1 MPEVK
6 ESRNAKDPGAQY
18 WADWLRIAARDV
30 RRAGLAYI
38 RLSVEE
44 AERIASAIE
53 QEREKADR

>member
-6 ESRNAKDPGAQY
+6 ESKTAREPGALY
-18 WADWLRIAARDV
+18 WADWLRIASRDV

-44 AERIASAIE
+44 AERIAKAIE
-53 QEREKADR
+53 QDRKRAER